1 MNDNLIQQSSIE
13 LTRAGNVQQQISQKE
28 FEIKLVDINGKYL
41 SNQDAGSYYYNQ
53 QRKQLLEM
61 EISSLKAQRDGNINS
76 ALYYALMLAEKEI
89 TDHVIFSSASILI
102 ANICSFLRI
111 QNISFSASMPIVI
124 KVSTL
129 YSQLNM
135 MNTVGFVS
143 LKRELLNLK
152 MQLHI

>member
-1 MNDNLIQQSSIE
+1 MNDTLIQQSSIE

-53 QRKQLLEM
+53 Q
-61 EISSLKAQRDGNINS
+61 ISSLKAQRDVNINS

>member
-1 MNDNLIQQSSIE
+1 MNDTLIQQSSIE